1 MNYFEKIT
9 TLEGLKRRYRE
20 LCKINH
26 PDIGGSTEIMAA
38 INSQYESMLTKVSD
52 KDGKPL
58 TNDEINIQ
66 KDIMDI
72 INKIIALKGLA
83 IEVTGRWIWVTG
95 ETKQYREYF
104 KSLHFFWASKKLA
117 WYWRPDDAIVKNRRP
132 LSLDAIRSKYGSI
145 SVGTVERAALS

>member
-38 INSQYESMLTKVSD
+38 INSQYEAMLTKVSD

-104 KSLHFFWASKKLA
+104 KSLHFFWVSKKLA